1 MVIIYIM
8 TILSIINYVWI
19 CMVIYPCYITY
30 YFIYIYCWSD
40 PHYEKKHK
48 TCFSMVKAMV
58 SRKRCRQIPEL
69 VAKKEQAIIVLRQVQ
84 QAASCWRYN

>member
-1 MVIIYIM
+1 MYGNISLLYYILFYLY
-8 TILSIINYVWI
+8 ILLVRS
-19 CMVIYPCYITY
+19 PLR
-30 YFIYIYCWSD
+30 
-40 PHYEKKHK
+40 KKHK

-69 VAKKEQAIIVLRQVQ
+69 VAKKEQAIIVLRQAQ